1 MMPVQGQ
8 ARKMRII
15 LLFVVAVLFGL
26 APAFAQ
32 DSRGQDSRAKDS
44 REPDRSISE
53 KLPLFAAN
61 HCETHKDPA
70 NQLICAEPTL
80 SAAAAKL
87 NVAIQDRLNRLADR
101 RVAIEENAEWTH
113 DRNQSCAV
121 FGKEPV
127 RYADIDAVTACL
139 LKEMEERTAIL
150 RDPNFDCLA
159 TRTAAGSLICDDPSL
174 QLSDVEL
181 NREVLALIAK
191 LPEDGQRQA
200 FAEYAR
206 WIRDRDRK
214 CNLAGKENIP
224 LSELSASEGCLS
236 DFMRDTTAEMVAAKG
251 DPKRVFGRDRPSPQ
265 PNADAVDLC
274 VAQIHAAN
282 ACDDFLRVS
291 RVIEVKSQ
299 VAEQSAQVTA
309 GVEMIVLS
317 PFAACSSIASSC
329 TGTCWDI
336 REGKAAKMSPLDN
349 RDSFPVSRRI
359 RIEKAFSFQ
368 KTDNGWRC
376 NSSTLAPIDLGVTVG
391 TR

>member
-1 MMPVQGQ
+1 
-8 ARKMRII
+8 MRII
-15 LLFVVAVLFGL
+15 FLFVVAVVFGL

-32 DSRGQDSRAKDS
+32 DQDS
-44 REPDRSISE
+44 REPDHSISE
-53 KLPLFAAN
+53 KLPLFAKN

-70 NQLICAEPTL
+70 NQLICADPEL

-87 NVAIQDRLNRLADR
+87 NVAIQERLNRLADR

-113 DRNQSCAV
+113 DRNRSCAI
-121 FGKEPV
+121 FGGEPV
-127 RYADIDAVTACL
+127 RYADIDAATTCL
-139 LKEMEERTAIL
+139 LGEMEERIAIL

-159 TRTAAGSLICDDPSL
+159 THTPAGSVICDDPSL
-174 QLSDVEL
+174 QLADVEL
-181 NREVLALIAK
+181 NRQALALIAK
-191 LPEDGQRQA
+191 LPEDEQKQA

-214 CNLAGKENIP
+214 CNLAGKDNVP
-224 LSELSASEGCLS
+224 LSELSSSEGCLS
-236 DFMRDTTAEMVAAKG
+236 DFMRDTMAEMVAAKG
-251 DPKRVFGRDRPSPQ
+251 DPKRVFGRHRPSPL

-274 VAQIHAAN
+274 VAQIHASN

-291 RVIEVKSQ
+291 RVFEVNSQ
-299 VAEQSAQVTA
+299 VAEQSALVSA
-309 GVEMIVLS
+309 EVEMIVLS

-336 REGKAAKMSPLDN
+336 REGKASKSSPLDN

-359 RIEKAFSFQ
+359 RIEKAFAFQ
-368 KTDNGWRC
+368 KIENGWRC
-376 NSSTLAPIDLGVTVG
+376 NSTAIAPIDLGATVG

>member
-1 MMPVQGQ
+1 
-8 ARKMRII
+8 MRII
-15 LLFVVAVLFGL
+15 FLFVVAVLFGL

-32 DSRGQDSRAKDS
+32 NSP
-44 REPDRSISE
+44 EPDHSISE
-53 KLPLFAAN
+53 KLPLFAKN

-70 NQLICAEPTL
+70 NQLICADPEL
-80 SAAAAKL
+80 SAAVAKL
-87 NVAIQDRLNRLADR
+87 NVAIQERLNRLADR
-101 RVAIEENAEWTH
+101 RVGIEENAEWTH
-113 DRNQSCAV
+113 DRNKSCAI
-121 FGKEPV
+121 FGREPV

-139 LKEMEERTAIL
+139 LKEMEERIAIL

-159 TRTAAGSLICDDPSL
+159 TNTPAGSLICDDPSL
-174 QLSDVEL
+174 ELADVEL
-181 NREVLALIAK
+181 NRQVLALIAK
-191 LPEDGQRQA
+191 LPEDQQKQA

-214 CNLAGKENIP
+214 CNLAGKDNVP
-224 LSELSASEGCLS
+224 LSELSSSQGCLS
-236 DFMRDTTAEMVAAKG
+236 DFMSDIMAEMVAAKG
-251 DPKRVFGRDRPSPQ
+251 DPKRVFGRNRPSPL

-291 RVIEVKSQ
+291 RVFEVNSR
-299 VAEQSAQVTA
+299 VAEQNASVTA
-309 GVEMIVLS
+309 EVEMIVLS

-336 REGKAAKMSPLDN
+336 RGGKATANSSPSGN

-359 RIEKAFSFQ
+359 RIEKAFAFQ
-368 KTDNGWRC
+368 KIDNGWRC
-376 NSSTLAPIDLGVTVG
+376 NSTALPPIDIGATVG